1 MRNAFLKIFEGP
13 IQLRLKNKV
22 AIITGAGRGIGRAT
36 AVLFAKEGA
45 KVVVAEI
52 DSKEGE
58 KIVSLIKTAHGEAFF
73 VQVDV
78 TNTDDVEKMINSA
91 IEKYGRL
98 DVLFNNA
105 GIELTGKVE
114 DMTEANWDKLLN
126 INLKGIFLCC
136 RYAVPQMLKQG
147 EGVIINIASIAGLF
161 GLVNEGA
168 YCASKGGII
177 ALTKAMA
184 MDYAGK
190 NIRVNCICP
199 GPIATRLTPYRPSV
213 IEKIPMGRLG
223 KPEEVAAAALF
234 LASSESSF
242 ITGHAL
248 LVDGGF
254 TAGYKMD

>member
-1 MRNAFLKIFEGP
+1 MSL
-13 IQLRLKNKV
+13 QNKV
-22 AIITGAGRGIGRAT
+22 AIITGAGRGIGRA
-36 AVLFAKEGA
+36 AAMRFAKEGA

-52 DSKEGE
+52 DSKEGKE
-58 KIVSLIKTAHGEAFF
+58 TVDLIKAAEGEAFF
-73 VQVDV
+73 IQVDI
-78 TNTDDVEKMINSA
+78 TRTDDAKKMIDSA

-114 DMTEANWDKLLN
+114 DMSEANWDRLLG

-136 RYAVPQMLKQG
+136 KYAIPHMLRQG
-147 EGVIINIASIAGLF
+147 AGAIINTASIAGLF
-161 GLVNEGA
+161 GLSNEGA

-177 ALTKAMA
+177 ALTKALA
-184 MDYAGK
+184 MDYAPS

-199 GPIATRLTPYRPSV
+199 GPTATRLTPDRTAI

-223 KPEEVAAAALF
+223 KSEEIAAAALF
-234 LASSESSF
+234 LASKESSF

-248 LVDGGF
+248 VVDGGF
-254 TAGYKMD
+254 TAGYKIN

>member
-1 MRNAFLKIFEGP
+1 MR
-13 IQLRLKNKV
+13 
-22 AIITGAGRGIGRAT
+22 
-36 AVLFAKEGA
+36 FAKEGA

-52 DSKEGE
+52 DSKEGKE
-58 KIVSLIKTAHGEAFF
+58 TVDLIKAAEGEAFF
-73 VQVDV
+73 IQVDI
-78 TNTDDVEKMINSA
+78 TRTDDAKKMIDSA

-114 DMTEANWDKLLN
+114 DMSEANWDRLLG

-136 RYAVPQMLKQG
+136 KYAIPHMLRQG
-147 EGVIINIASIAGLF
+147 AGAIINTASIAGLF
-161 GLVNEGA
+161 GLSNEGA

-177 ALTKAMA
+177 ALTKALA
-184 MDYAGK
+184 MDYAPS

-199 GPIATRLTPYRPSV
+199 GPTATRLTPDRTAI

-223 KPEEVAAAALF
+223 KSEEIAAAALF
-234 LASSESSF
+234 LASKESSF

-248 LVDGGF
+248 VVDGGF
-254 TAGYKMD
+254 TAGYKIN